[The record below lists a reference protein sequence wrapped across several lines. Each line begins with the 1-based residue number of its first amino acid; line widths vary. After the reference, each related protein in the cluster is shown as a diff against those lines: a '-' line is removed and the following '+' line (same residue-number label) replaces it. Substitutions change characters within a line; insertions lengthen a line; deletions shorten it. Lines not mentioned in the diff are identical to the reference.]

1 MKNFNY
7 RTTNY
12 TSFSSAP
19 HDEGLRQYFLKIYAL
34 MSSGLLITTIA
45 AFAIFSVP
53 ALTSL
58 MFNVEMGYVTG
69 MTPVG

>member
-34 MSSGLLITTIA
+34 MSSGLLITAIA

-53 ALTSL
+53 AL
-58 MFNVEMGYVTG
+58 FNVEMGYVTG